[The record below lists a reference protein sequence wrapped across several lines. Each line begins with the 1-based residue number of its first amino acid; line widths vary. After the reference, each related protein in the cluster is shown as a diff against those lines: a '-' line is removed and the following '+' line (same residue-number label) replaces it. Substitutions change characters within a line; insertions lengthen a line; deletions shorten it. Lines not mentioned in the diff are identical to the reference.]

1 MGINSMLK
9 NVLFIAFI
17 GHILC
22 GICDCLLSY
31 SPSGRL
37 DLKGALKSSD
47 KMKEVFKDYPINW
60 SLVSIILGVF
70 AITMFGFGYLELS
83 KWMEEYSKVA
93 SLIMYISAIVF
104 LIPIVVHHIICG
116 LVEWLY
122 VRLGKTDEARE
133 VVLEF
138 QMKTIATM
146 IVGYLGLAV
155 FLVTLFIMVVTGKT
169 SLPQWACVLNTLPLM
184 LVLASTK
191 LPAKGN
197 IAGTIMYLGLF
208 ILL

>member
-1 MGINSMLK
+1 MLK
-9 NVLFIAFI
+9 IVLFIAFI

-22 GICDCLLSY
+22 GICDCLLGY

-47 KMKEVFKDYPINW
+47 KMKEVFKDYPIKW
-60 SLVSIILGVF
+60 SLVSIMLGVF

-83 KWMEEYSKVA
+83 KWMEEYSQVA
-93 SLIMYISAIVF
+93 SLVMYISAVIF
-104 LIPIVVHHIICG
+104 LISIVVHHIICG

-133 VVLEF
+133 VALEF
-138 QMKTIATM
+138 QIKTIATM
-146 IVGYLGLAV
+146 IVGYLGLAI

-184 LVLASTK
+184 LVLTLTK

-197 IAGTIMYLGLF
+197 IAGVVMYLGLF

>member
-1 MGINSMLK
+1 
-9 NVLFIAFI
+9 
-17 GHILC
+17 
-22 GICDCLLSY
+22 
-31 SPSGRL
+31 
-37 DLKGALKSSD
+37 
-47 KMKEVFKDYPINW
+47 MKEVFKDYPIKW
-60 SLVSIILGVF
+60 SLVSIMLGVC

-83 KWMEEYSKVA
+83 QWMEEYSQVA
-93 SLIMYISAIVF
+93 SLVMYISAVIF
-104 LIPIVVHHIICG
+104 LISIVVHHIICG

-133 VVLEF
+133 VALEF
-138 QMKTIATM
+138 QIKTIATM
-146 IVGYLGLAV
+146 IVGYLGLAI

-184 LVLASTK
+184 LVLTLTK

-197 IAGTIMYLGLF
+197 IAGAVMYLGLF

>member
-1 MGINSMLK
+1 MLK
-9 NVLFIAFI
+9 YVLFIAFV
-17 GHILC
+17 GHVLC

-47 KMKEVFKDYPINW
+47 KMREVFKDYPIKW
-60 SLVSIILGVF
+60 SLISIMLGVF
-70 AITMFGFGYLELS
+70 SIIAFGFGYLGLS
-83 KWMEEYSKVA
+83 SWMNEFSHTA
-93 SLIMYISAIVF
+93 STIMYISAVIF

-122 VRLGKTDEARE
+122 VRLGKTNEARE

-138 QMKTIATM
+138 QIKTIATM
-146 IVGYLGLAV
+146 FIGYLSLAA
-155 FLVTLFIMVVTGKT
+155 FLITLFIMVVTEKT
-169 SLPQWACVLNTLPLM
+169 TLPQWACVLNTLPLM
-184 LVLASTK
+184 LLLTPTK
-191 LPAKGN
+191 LPATGN
-197 IAGTIMYLGLF
+197 IAGAIMYLGLF